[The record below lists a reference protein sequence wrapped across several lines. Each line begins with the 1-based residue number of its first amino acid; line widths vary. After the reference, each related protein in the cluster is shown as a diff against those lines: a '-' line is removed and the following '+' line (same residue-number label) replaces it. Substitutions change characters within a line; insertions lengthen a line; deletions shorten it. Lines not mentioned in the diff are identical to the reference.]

1 MIQFQ
6 KIVLGKIVDQD
17 FQQKWNFIKIFTE
30 IEISVCVVIKSNY
43 SDFIR
48 P

>member
-6 KIVLGKIVDQD
+6 KIVPSEIVDQD
-17 FQQKWNFIKIFTE
+17 FLQNEIFIQIFTE
-30 IEISVCVVIKSNY
+30 IEISVCAVIKSNY
-43 SDFIR
+43 SYFIT